1 MKIAM
6 IGQRGIP
13 ASYGGIDTYVEELS
27 RRLADKGHEVTV
39 FCRSGYSDRKE
50 KYFKGARLAYLPY
63 IPTKH
68 LETLSHSLLSSLY
81 AVFKDYQIVHYH
93 GLGSSAFSILP
104 RIFSKKS
111 VVTVQGLDWKA
122 RKWGVPARLFLK
134 LCEWTSA
141 RFPDRTVVVSRTL
154 LEHYGKKHKA
164 KVHYIANGAN
174 TAANPPPIEGR
185 GSKDRRHILYLGRL
199 APQKGIHCLIEA
211 FRNTTTDRR
220 LIIVGRTSYTNE
232 YIRHLKNI
240 AGEDKRITFTGPL
253 YGLQKEEILSN
264 AYLFVLPSE
273 IEGLSLSLL
282 EAMGHKRCC
291 LVSDIAE
298 NLEAIGSS
306 GFSFRTKDR
315 KDLKE
320 RLEYLLSNPD
330 LVEDTGRRAQT
341 RIREYY
347 NWEKITD
354 EMEKL
359 YLNIIE

>member
-1 MKIAM
+1 M
-6 IGQRGIP
+6 
-13 ASYGGIDTYVEELS
+13 L
-27 RRLADKGHEVTV
+27 
-39 FCRSGYSDRKE
+39 CRSGYSERKDE
-50 KYFKGARLAYLPY
+50 VFKGVRLEYLPY

-81 AVFKDYQIVHYH
+81 AVFKDYQIIHYH
-93 GLGSSAFSILP
+93 GLGSSIFSVLP

-122 RKWGVPARLFLK
+122 RKWGIPARLFLK

-154 LEHYGKKHKA
+154 LEYYSKKHKV
-164 KVHYIANGAN
+164 KVRYIANGAN
-174 TAANPPPIEGR
+174 TADNLQSAGARE
-185 GSKDRRHILYLGRL
+185 SEDRRHILYLGRL
-199 APQKGIHCLIEA
+199 APQKGVHYLIEA
-211 FRNTTTDRR
+211 FRNIDTDRR
-220 LIIVGRTSYTNE
+220 LIITGRTSYTDK
-232 YIRHLKNI
+232 YIRRLKNM
-240 AGEDKRITFTGPL
+240 AGEDKRIIFTGPL

-273 IEGLSLSLL
+273 IEGLSISLL
-282 EAMGHKRCC
+282 ESMGHKRCC

-298 NLEAIGSS
+298 NMEAIGSS
-306 GFSFRTKDR
+306 GFSFRTKDT

-330 LVEDTGRRAQT
+330 LVEDAGGRART
-341 RIREYY
+341 RIREHY
-347 NWEKITD
+347 NWKKITD

-359 YLNIIE
+359 YLNIIG